1 MLQVS
6 SISGS
11 DTDSDDEPTTS
22 KQAMAQKS
30 SQLMF
35 KNQGISQ
42 SRPHPHAYSGIHACT
57 SLKSAIPSQKGV
69 VLPNT
74 LAKQIYGESLLGI

>member
-1 MLQVS
+1 MLQMS

-22 KQAMAQKS
+22 GQAIAQKS

-35 KNQGISQ
+35 KNQGIWQ
-42 SRPHPHAYSGIHACT
+42 SRLHPHAYSGMHART
-57 SLKSAIPSQKGV
+57 LLKSAIPRQKSL
-69 VLPNT
+69 VLPS
-74 LAKQIYGESLLGI
+74 SLTI